1 MSLIIDNRGKNN
13 ALFVCGPTCFTK
25 VNPAEVAGANA
36 PYGVLAGSVAAL
48 SGTKDFEVVAGDG
61 TKMAVGLFLNNAE
74 GAPFENAPA
83 VASGKV
89 TVIAGHASVRT
100 DIYASGVTFAIGDS
114 LYSDAN
120 GYLTNVESTNKQVIG
135 ICTKAPSAADPYL
148 ALEMAL

>member
-25 VNPAEVAGANA
+25 TNPAEVAGANA
-36 PYGVLAGSVAAL
+36 PYGVLGGTVAAL
-48 SGTKDFEVVAGDG
+48 SGKRDFEVVPGNG
-61 TKMAVGLFLNNAE
+61 TLMSVGLFLNNAE

-89 TVIAGHASVRT
+89 TVISGMPSVRV
-100 DIYASGVTFAIGDS
+100 DIYAAGVTFAIGDK

-120 GYLTNVESTNKQVIG
+120 GYLTNVESANKQVIG
-135 ICTKAPSAADPYL
+135 ICTKVPSAADPYL
-148 ALEMAL
+148 ALEMAI